1 MYWFDAFPSKLH
13 YPFLYPWFKTLFLT
27 FKLVPDTEDEEESS
41 FVEGPKPTEKEQDE
55 IGVEVDKALEENFEE
70 CEKSKER
77 KAKEN
82 DAKSEETNGVKPE
95 TNGVKSETNGVKS
108 ETNGVKSEET
118 NGDAMETDD
127 KDVDVKSDSLIPFNT

>member
-1 MYWFDAFPSKLH
+1 M
-13 YPFLYPWFKTLFLT
+13 
-27 FKLVPDTEDEEESS
+27 
-41 FVEGPKPTEKEQDE
+41 
-55 IGVEVDKALEENFEE
+55 EVDKALEENFEE

-95 TNGVKSETNGVKS
+95 TNGVKSE
-108 ETNGVKSEET
+108 ET

-127 KDVDVKSDSLIPFNT
+127 KDVDVKSDSLIPFNTQPHLPPNLFKENSWNREDFWPKYFLY